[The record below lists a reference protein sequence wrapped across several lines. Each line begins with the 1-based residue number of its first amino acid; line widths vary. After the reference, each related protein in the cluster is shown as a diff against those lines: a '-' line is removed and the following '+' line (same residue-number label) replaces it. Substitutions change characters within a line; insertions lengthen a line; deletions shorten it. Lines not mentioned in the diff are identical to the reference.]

1 MPFRPKRSNTQNLD
15 VVPDLG
21 DEKRLLN
28 GAPESAPD
36 AESSSVVANL
46 EAKVNGSEAKQT

>member
-21 DEKRLLN
+21 EEKRQLN

-36 AESSSVVANL
+36 AGSHIVANL
-46 EAKVNGSEAKQT
+46 EARVNGTETKGQ